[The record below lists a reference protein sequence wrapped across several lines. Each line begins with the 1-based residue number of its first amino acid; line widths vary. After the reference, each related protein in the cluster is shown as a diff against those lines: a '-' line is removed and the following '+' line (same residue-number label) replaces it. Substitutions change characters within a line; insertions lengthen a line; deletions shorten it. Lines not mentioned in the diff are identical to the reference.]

1 VDRLKDTVALITGG
15 ASGMGAAESR
25 MFVEEGAKVV
35 ITDIE
40 DTAGEALAAE
50 LGDAA
55 VYRHLDI
62 AEEADWLAGIEAAK
76 SEFGGLTAMITNA
89 AAYGTDALIDTEPE
103 EWDRIQRV
111 NQRGT
116 YLGMRAVLPVLEA
129 AGGGGSIVIVS
140 SVGGTRGMPY
150 MFSYGVSKWAL
161 RGMGKYGAIQAAK
174 SGVRVNTILPGVI
187 DTPMQATNTPET
199 LKMLEEMVPL
209 GRVGKPE
216 DIAAAAVYLV
226 SDEASYVTG
235 LELAVDGGVMA

>member
-1 VDRLKDTVALITGG
+1 VDRLKNVVALIAGG

-25 MFVEEGAKVV
+25 MFVAEGAKVV
-35 ITDIE
+35 ISDIH
-40 DTAGEALAAE
+40 DAGGEALADE

-55 VYRHLDI
+55 TYLHLDI
-62 AEEADWLAGIEAAK
+62 AEEADWQRGIELAQ
-76 SEFGGLTAMITNA
+76 SEFGALTTMVSNA
-89 AAYGTDALIDTEPE
+89 AVYGTETLVETEPE

-129 AGGGGSIVIVS
+129 AGGGSIVIVS

-150 MFSYGVSKWAL
+150 MFSYGVSKWAM
-161 RGMGKYGAIQAAK
+161 RGMGKYGAVQAAK

-187 DTPMQATNTPET
+187 DTPMQRTNTPET
-199 LKMLEEMVPL
+199 LKMLEEMIPL
-209 GRVGKPE
+209 GRMGKAE
-216 DIAAAAVYLV
+216 DIAAAVVYLA
-226 SDEASYVTG
+226 SDEAAYVTG